1 MNLLTATAY
10 SPGNKARAVNDNGNV
25 VIVQSRWSDVET
37 SWFHIWIVRRGVADY
52 EGDLD
57 NCDDLQMLF
66 SVNPNA
72 NYWHSI

>member
-37 SWFHIWIVRRGVADY
+37 SWFHI
-52 EGDLD
+52 
-57 NCDDLQMLF
+57 
-66 SVNPNA
+66 
-72 NYWHSI
+72 